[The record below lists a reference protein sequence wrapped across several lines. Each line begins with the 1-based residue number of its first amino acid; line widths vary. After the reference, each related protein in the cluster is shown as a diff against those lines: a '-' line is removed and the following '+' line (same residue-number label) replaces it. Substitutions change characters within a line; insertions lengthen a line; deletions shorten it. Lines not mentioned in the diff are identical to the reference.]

1 MDALLWLTAAMPL
14 LSVFM
19 LLVLLRM
26 PASRAMPLSLV
37 VCAVL
42 AYLVWQVPPVQLAA
56 AVAEGLV
63 IASTI
68 LWIVFGAILLLN
80 VLKQTGAIG
89 VIKSGFAAI
98 SPDKRV
104 QLIIIAWLFGSF
116 LEGAAGFGTPA
127 AIAAPLLVALGF
139 SPIAAVVLAL
149 VADSSAVSFG
159 AVGTPVLVGIAQG
172 VPGITHD
179 AVLQIALTAISI
191 DIAVASWLPLIMVVM
206 LTRFFSVRRSWR
218 DGFAIAPFALL
229 SGLAFTVPAYLV
241 ALLLGPEFPSILGA
255 LIGLVLICTAARY
268 NILLPARPWLGDPT
282 STDPQTLPV
291 QPDLS
296 LGKSDMP
303 LPVVISHGMSLGRA
317 WLPYALIAVL
327 LIISRIPGLPFKHYL
342 QQMAWQWPDIFGTG
356 LSVSVSP
363 LYLPGTLFVLVAIGS
378 CFLLRGSTPL
388 LITACRHSAQML
400 LPSAIALAGAVPMV
414 RIFLQSDVN
423 AAGLP
428 AMPIALASEAAQY
441 LAQSWLWIA
450 PFVGALGSFIAGSAT
465 FSNLMF
471 GSFQQAMATE
481 AGLPFSLT
489 LALQM
494 LGANAGNMICVV
506 NVVAAASVVNLQGR
520 EGDIIRYTLAPMLF
534 YCVAASTV
542 AWLLY
547 V

>member
-1 MDALLWLTAAMPL
+1 MDALQWLTAAMPL
-14 LSVFM
+14 LSVFI

-37 VCAVL
+37 VCTAL
-42 AYLVWQVPPVQLAA
+42 AYLVWQVPAVQLAA
-56 AVAEGLV
+56 ALAEGLV

-179 AVLQIALTAISI
+179 AVLQVALTAISI

-206 LTRFFSVRRSWR
+206 LTRFFSSRRSWL

-268 NILLPARPWLGDPT
+268 KILLPARPWLGDAN
-282 STDPQTLPV
+282 STEQQVLSA
-291 QPDLS
+291 QPDVKPC
-296 LGKSDMP
+296 KSAVA
-303 LPVVISHGMSLGRA
+303 LPQVMSLGRA
-317 WLPYALIAVL
+317 WLPYVLIAVL
-327 LIISRIPGLPFKHYL
+327 LILSRIPGLPFKHYL
-342 QQMAWQWPDIFGTG
+342 QQMAWQWSDIFGTE
-356 LSVSVSP
+356 LSVTVSP
-363 LYLPGTLFVLVAIGS
+363 LYLPGTLFVLVAIAS
-378 CFLLRGSTPL
+378 CFLLRGSTTL
-388 LITACRHSAQML
+388 LMAACRHSAQML

-423 AAGLP
+423 GAGLP
-428 AMPIALASEAAQY
+428 AMPIALAGEAAQY
-441 LAQSWLWIA
+441 LAHSWLWIA

-481 AGLPFSLT
+481 AGLP
-489 LALQM
+489 
-494 LGANAGNMICVV
+494 
-506 NVVAAASVVNLQGR
+506 
-520 EGDIIRYTLAPMLF
+520 
-534 YCVAASTV
+534 
-542 AWLLY
+542 
-547 V
+547 

>member
-1 MDALLWLTAAMPL
+1 MTSLQWITATMPL
-14 LSVFM
+14 LSVFI

-26 PASRAMPLSLV
+26 PASRAMPLSLLI
-37 VCAVL
+37 CALL
-42 AYLVWQVPPVQLAA
+42 AYLVWQMPVVQLAA

-80 VLKQTGAIG
+80 VLKQTGAID
-89 VIKSGFAAI
+89 VIKTGFGAI

-139 SPIAAVVLAL
+139 SPISAVVLAL

-172 VPGITHD
+172 VPGIDHD
-179 AVLQIALTAISI
+179 AVLQVALTAISI

-206 LTRFFSVRRSWR
+206 LTRFFSMQRSWR
-218 DGFAIAPFALL
+218 DGLAIAPFALL

-255 LIGLVLICTAARY
+255 LTGLALICTAARY
-268 NILLPARPWLGDPT
+268 KILLPARPWLFNSYGVDQEALQSQSGASPAK
-282 STDPQTLPV
+282 SAMLLPAT
-291 QPDLS
+291 
-296 LGKSDMP
+296 
-303 LPVVISHGMSLGRA
+303 MSLARA
-317 WLPYALIAVL
+317 WLPYVLVAVL
-327 LIISRIPGLPFKHYL
+327 LVLSRIPSLPIKQYL
-342 QQMAWQWPDIFGTG
+342 QQLAWQWPVIFGTE

-363 LYLPGTLFVLVAIGS
+363 LYLPGTLFVLVAIVS
-378 CFLLRGSTPL
+378 CFLLRGSTTML
-388 LITACRHSAQML
+388 MASCRHSGQML
-400 LPSAIALAGAVPMV
+400 LPSVIALAGAVPMV
-414 RIFLQSDVN
+414 RIFLQSDIN
-423 AAGLP
+423 SAGLP
-428 AMPIALASEAAQY
+428 AMPLALATEAAYY
-441 LAQSWLWIA
+441 LADSWLWIA

-471 GSFQQAMATE
+471 GSFQQAMAVE
-481 AGLPFSLT
+481 AAVPLKLV

-520 EGDIIRYTLAPMLF
+520 EGDIIRYTLFPMLF
-534 YCVAASTV
+534 YCVAASLI
-542 AWLLY
+542 AWLLFT
-547 V
+547 

>member
-1 MDALLWLTAAMPL
+1 MTVLQWLTAAMPL

-26 PASRAMPLSLV
+26 PARRAMPISLL
-37 VCAVL
+37 VCTLL
-42 AYLVWQVPPVQLAA
+42 AYLVWQMPAVQLAA
-56 AVAEGLV
+56 AAAEGLV
-63 IASTI
+63 IAATI

-80 VLKQTGAIG
+80 VLQQTGAID
-89 VIKSGFAAI
+89 VIKAGFGAI

-139 SPIAAVVLAL
+139 TPLSAVVLAL

-172 VPGITHD
+172 VPGIAVD
-179 AVLQIALTAISI
+179 EVLQVALTAISI
-191 DIAVASWLPLIMVVM
+191 DIAVASWLPLLMVVM
-206 LTRFFSVRRSWR
+206 LTRFFSAKRSWR
-218 DGFAIAPFALL
+218 DGLAIAPFALL

-241 ALLLGPEFPSILGA
+241 ALLLGPEFPSVLGA
-255 LIGLVLICTAARY
+255 LIGLAVVCTAARY
-268 NILLPARPWLGDPT
+268 RVLLPARPWLFASSPAD
-282 STDPQTLPV
+282 TLPRENSPAE
-291 QPDLS
+291 QPAPS
-296 LGKSDMP
+296 GFVSTPSMP
-303 LPVVISHGMSLGRA
+303 LWRA
-317 WLPYALIAVL
+317 WLPYVLVAALLVL
-327 LIISRIPGLPFKHYL
+327 SRMPGLPLKQSL
-342 QQMAWQWPDIFGTG
+342 QQLAWQWPAIFGTE

-363 LYLPGTLFVLVAIGS
+363 LYLPGTLFVLVAIVS
-378 CFLLRGSTPL
+378 CFLLRGSSSML
-388 LITACRHSAQML
+388 WASCRHSGRML

-423 AAGLP
+423 GAGLP
-428 AMPIALASEAAQY
+428 AMPLALAAEAARY
-441 LAQSWLWIA
+441 LADSWLWFA

-471 GSFQQAMATE
+471 GSFQQAMAAE
-481 AGLPFSLT
+481 AGLAPTLV

-520 EGDIIRYTLAPMLF
+520 EGDIIRYTLWPMLF
-534 YCVAASTV
+534 YCVAASSV
-542 AWLLY
+542 AWLLF